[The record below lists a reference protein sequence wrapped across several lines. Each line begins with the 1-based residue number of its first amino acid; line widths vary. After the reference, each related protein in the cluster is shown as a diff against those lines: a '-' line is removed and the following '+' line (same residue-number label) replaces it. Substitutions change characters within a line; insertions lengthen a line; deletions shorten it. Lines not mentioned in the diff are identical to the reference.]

1 VTAAA
6 ARAPAAPASLSAAVG
21 GTHCAEQEYAA
32 FLATLTINSAYR
44 RQRVAAR
51 RRFVAAYPDLTEW
64 FGAPLVRRVGRLG
77 GERRGAIS
85 DQASHQARGYLL
97 FLGLRGHARFDYPW
111 MLAGGHFHTC
121 ELAAQLGLELGLQGL
136 SDDAVRLG
144 FDRGGAD
151 QGLRWTLARILLH
164 TPGCTPAA
172 ITDEHVDEL
181 LGAVRRFGE
190 RLDIAA
196 FHGSRERYRSR
207 AKTWTTHIHRL
218 GVVLFHRGQLTTQ
231 PRKLMPSYADRP
243 PVPARMQATVDRWL
257 TARRLTDRPATV
269 AKLELSLRR
278 FMVWL
283 TQTDPAIE
291 SFAAV
296 TRDHALEYL
305 TAMAEDPTPR
315 TGRPLSAL
323 SRIGRTSALSMF
335 FRDTSAWQW
344 PDVPGHALL
353 GAGDRPKAPTRVP
366 RFIPADELEPLMA
379 AIAELRCP
387 QQRAA
392 LLVARWCGARQGEI
406 RRLAIDCLDR
416 YPDATPRLRLPAGKT
431 YRERI
436 VPLHEQAAE
445 ALREVI
451 ALRRA
456 GGERAFTD
464 ELTGH
469 DTHYLFMHHGKL
481 LSFDYLFRAP
491 LARACAQAN
500 LIDAAGRPT
509 VSSHRFR
516 HTVGTQLAERGA
528 RLQTIMS
535 VLGHRSVSMSL
546 VYAQISDPEV
556 LRDYQAVLGPGATI
570 AGPCAAALKAGE
582 LPSSAIDWLKTNF
595 FKTELE
601 LGHCLR
607 LPSEGPCE
615 CDLYLTCAKFVTTP
629 DYAPR
634 LRTRRDTE
642 LRLADDAA
650 DRGWAREVDRHRCT
664 AARLAHLLDELGEP
678 IARPT
683 TDDEQT

>member
-1 VTAAA
+1 MSPP
-6 ARAPAAPASLSAAVG
+6 RSWPA
-21 GTHCAEQEYAA
+21 CA
-32 FLATLTINSAYR
+32 INSAYR
-44 RQRVAAR
+44 RQRLAAR
-51 RRFVAAYPDLTEW
+51 RRFVAAYPDLTDW
-64 FGAPLVRRVGRLG
+64 FDEPLARRVGRLSG
-77 GERRGAIS
+77 QQRGTIS
-85 DQASHQARGYLL
+85 DQGSYQARGYLL
-97 FLGLRGHARFDYPW
+97 FLGLCDHARFDYAW

-121 ELAAQLGLELGLQGL
+121 EVAAQLGLELGLQGL
-136 SDDAVRLG
+136 IDDAVRLG
-144 FDRGGAD
+144 FERGGAD
-151 QGLRWTLARILLH
+151 QGLRWTLGRILLH
-164 TPGCTPAA
+164 TTPSTPAA
-172 ITDEHVDEL
+172 ITGERIDEL
-181 LGAVRRFGE
+181 LEAVQRFGE
-190 RLDIAA
+190 RPDVAV
-196 FHGSRERYRSR
+196 FHGSRERYHGR
-207 AKTWTTHIHRL
+207 AKNWTTHIHQL
-218 GVVLFHRGQLTTQ
+218 QVVLFHRGQLATQ

-257 TARRLTDRPATV
+257 AVRRLTDRPATV
-269 AKLELSLRR
+269 AKLELALRR

-283 TQTDPAIE
+283 TQTDPTLE

-296 TRDHALEYL
+296 TREHALGHL
-305 TAMAEDPTPR
+305 TAMAEDPIAR

-323 SRIGRTSALSMF
+323 SRIGRASALSMF
-335 FRDTSAWQW
+335 FRDTAAWQW
-344 PDVPGHALL
+344 PDVPGHPLL
-353 GAGDRPKAPTRVP
+353 GVGDRPKAPMRVP
-366 RFIPADELEPLMA
+366 RFIPADELKPLMT
-379 AIAELRCP
+379 AIADLECP

-416 YPDATPRLRLPAGKT
+416 YPDTTPRLRLPAGKT
-431 YRERI
+431 YRERT

-451 ALRRA
+451 ALRSA

-464 ELTGH
+464 ELTGN
-469 DTHYLFMHHGKL
+469 DTHYLFMRHGKL
-481 LSFDYLFRAP
+481 LSLAYLFQAP
-491 LARACAQAN
+491 LARACTQAN
-500 LIDAAGRPT
+500 LVDAAGRPT

-570 AGPCAAALKAGE
+570 AGPCAAALKADE

-634 LRTRRDTE
+634 LQTRRETE
-642 LRLADDAA
+642 LRLADDAVR
-650 DRGWAREVDRHRCT
+650 RGWPREADRHRCT

-678 IARPT
+678 IAQRPT
-683 TDDEQT
+683 NAHQP

>member
-1 VTAAA
+1 MNAAA
-6 ARAPAAPASLSAAVG
+6 VRAPVRLASTPSEARVG
-21 GTHCAEQEYAA
+21 GAHCAEAEYAA
-32 FLATLTINSAYR
+32 FLATLTLNDAYR
-44 RQRVAAR
+44 RQRLAAH
-51 RRFVAAYPDLTEW
+51 RRFVAAYPDLGDW
-64 FGAPLVRRVGRLG
+64 FDQPLARRAGRLAS
-77 GERRGAIS
+77 EQRDASS
-85 DQASHQARGYLL
+85 DRASLDARGYLL

-111 MLAGGHFHTC
+111 MLASGTLYTC
-121 ELAAQLGLELGLQGL
+121 ELASQLGLDLGLQGVI
-136 SDDAVRLG
+136 DDAVRLG
-144 FDRGGAD
+144 FARCSAE
-151 QGLRWTLARILLH
+151 QSLHWTLARILLH
-164 TPGCTPAA
+164 IGPAPTA
-172 ITDEHVDEL
+172 ITDEHIAEL
-181 LGAVRRFGE
+181 LAAVRGFGE
-190 RLDIAA
+190 RPDVAA
-196 FHGSRERYRSR
+196 FHESRERYRGR
-207 AKTWTTHIHRL
+207 AKCWTTHIHQL
-218 GVVLFHRGQLTTQ
+218 QVVLFHRGQLAVQ

-243 PVPARMQATVDRWL
+243 PVPPRMQAVVDRWL
-257 TARRLTDRPATV
+257 AARRLTDRPATV
-269 AKLELSLRR
+269 AKLELALRR

-283 TQTDPAIE
+283 TQIDPTLE

-296 TRDHALEYL
+296 TREHALGFL
-305 TAMAEDPTPR
+305 TAMAEDPSPQ
-315 TGRPLSAL
+315 TGRPLGAL
-323 SRIGRTSALSMF
+323 SRIGRASAMSMF
-335 FRDTSAWQW
+335 FRDTAAWEW
-344 PDVPGHALL
+344 PDVPGHPLL
-353 GAGDRPKAPTRVP
+353 GVGDRPKAPCRVP
-366 RFIPADELEPLMA
+366 RFIPADELERLMA
-379 AIAELRCP
+379 AIADLECP

-406 RRLAIDCLDR
+406 RRLAVDCLDR

-436 VPLHEQAAE
+436 VPLHDQAAE

-451 ALRRA
+451 AQRSA

-464 ELTGH
+464 ELTGN
-469 DTHYLFMHHGKL
+469 DTRYLFMSHGKL
-481 LSFDYLFRAP
+481 LSFEYLFRAP
-491 LARACAQAN
+491 LERACTQAD
-500 LIDAAGRPT
+500 LVDAAGRPT

-634 LRTRRDTE
+634 LRTRRETE
-642 LRLADDAA
+642 LHLADDAEQ
-650 DRGWAREVDRHRCT
+650 RGWPREVDRHRRT
-664 AARLAHLLDELGEP
+664 AARLANLLDELGEP
-678 IARPT
+678 I
-683 TDDEQT
+683 DQEDK